1 MHCGKLY
8 FNLERTA
15 SPYEEELPPNEVW
28 GIIQICYEFD
38 NTVEYILDWQ
48 WDIIEV
54 RAWFDEAKD
63 KLAEKNLGVLNDE
76 NKSIAELRDL
86 GYERSFFF
94 SEDEMFLY
102 HANLE
107 ECFSDFKFHLRG
119 TPTPLYYIG
128 LNNGEGELSYYCR
141 EQKVYKRYCFNMDEF
156 LKSTEKIL
164 LDFR

>member
-1 MHCGKLY
+1 MNCGKLY

-54 RAWFDEAKD
+54 RDWFDEAKD
-63 KLAEKNLGVLNDE
+63 KLAVKKLDVLNDE
-76 NKSIAELRDL
+76 NQSIAELRDL

-94 SEDEMFLY
+94 NENEQY
-102 HANLE
+102 RYYNKLE

-119 TPTPLYYIG
+119 TPTPTYYIG
-128 LNNGEGELSYYCR
+128 LNNEQGEISYYSA
-141 EQKVYKRYCFNMDEF
+141 EQKIYKRYCFNMDEF
-156 LKSTEKIL
+156 LKSTADTL
-164 LDFR
+164 LNFR

>member
-1 MHCGKLY
+1 MNCGKLY
-8 FNLERTA
+8 FNLERKA
-15 SPYEEELPPNEVW
+15 SPYEEEPPPNEVW

-54 RAWFDEAKD
+54 RDWFDEAKD
-63 KLAEKNLGVLNDE
+63 RLAVKNLDVLNDE
-76 NKSIAELRDL
+76 NQSIAELRAL

-107 ECFSDFKFHLRG
+107 ECFSDFQFHLRG
-119 TPTPLYYIG
+119 TPTPTYYIG
-128 LNNGEGELSYYCR
+128 LNNEQGEISYYSA
-141 EQKVYKRYCFNMDEF
+141 EQKIYKRYCFNMDEF
-156 LKSTEKIL
+156 LKSTADTL
-164 LDFR
+164 LNFR